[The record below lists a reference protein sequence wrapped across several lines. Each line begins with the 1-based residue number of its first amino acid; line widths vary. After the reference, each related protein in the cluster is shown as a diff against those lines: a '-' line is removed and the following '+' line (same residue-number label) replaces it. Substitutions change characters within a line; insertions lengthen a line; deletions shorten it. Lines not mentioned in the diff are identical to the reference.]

1 LGFAFHR
8 MEVSVKNDTIVNID
22 NKTTE
27 AFKGAF
33 DAMTK
38 WRDEIA
44 SSSERHGQQ
53 VFDKLGVAAKAAGW
67 PDSLNDA
74 TKSQLMQATKMQTG
88 MIDHMVK
95 AWQTQLKSPASQNQF
110 LGSLT
115 QVPGTQVPGTQV
127 PGIHDTVKPIDLT
140 NLALA
145 PTQLLI
151 QSMELWRKN
160 WTDAMSLWSS
170 ALQASSKLDPQ
181 KRT

>member
-1 LGFAFHR
+1 
-8 MEVSVKNDTIVNID
+8 MKNDTIVNID
-22 NKTTE
+22 NKTTD

-44 SSSERHGQQ
+44 SSSERHGEQ
-53 VFDKLGVAAKAAGW
+53 VFDKLSVAAKAAGW
-67 PDSLNDA
+67 PDTLIDA

-88 MIDHMVK
+88 MIDHMMK

-115 QVPGTQVPGTQV
+115 QVPG
-127 PGIHDTVKPIDLT
+127 IHDAAKPIDLT

-151 QSMELWRKN
+151 QSMELWSKN

-170 ALQASSKLDPQ
+170 ALQTSSKFESQ
-181 KRT
+181 KRN

>member
-1 LGFAFHR
+1 
-8 MEVSVKNDTIVNID
+8 
-22 NKTTE
+22 
-27 AFKGAF
+27 
-33 DAMTK
+33 
-38 WRDEIA
+38 
-44 SSSERHGQQ
+44 
-53 VFDKLGVAAKAAGW
+53 
-67 PDSLNDA
+67 
-74 TKSQLMQATKMQTG
+74 MQATKMQTG

-115 QVPGTQVPGTQV
+115 QVPG
-127 PGIHDTVKPIDLT
+127 IHDAANPIDLT
-140 NLALA
+140 NRALA

-181 KRT
+181 KANLSR